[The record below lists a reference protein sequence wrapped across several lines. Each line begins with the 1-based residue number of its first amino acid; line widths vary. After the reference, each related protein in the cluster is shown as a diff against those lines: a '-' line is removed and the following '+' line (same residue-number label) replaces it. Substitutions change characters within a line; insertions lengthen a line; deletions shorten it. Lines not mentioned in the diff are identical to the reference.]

1 MPLHPSLRRTWKT
14 PKATL
19 PAAGRAD
26 PPRRHSPLKLLPS
39 GRPRPSPR
47 MRHNRPRSPS
57 AQQRIPVCRF
67 WTSLASS
74 TLLTTTSP
82 SFPPHPR
89 PLHPLPMANNSV
101 RARIRRQPLIACLS
115 LEVNRPQPVPASETR
130 KRNRQPARAPRR
142 TRPPPRLLLHRPW
155 LDPSTLSLRASWL
168 RLPRNVE
175 RGQIR
180 TRTRKRH
187 RHDQPVESRPS

>member
-142 TRPPPRLLLHRPW
+142 TRHPPRLLLHRPW